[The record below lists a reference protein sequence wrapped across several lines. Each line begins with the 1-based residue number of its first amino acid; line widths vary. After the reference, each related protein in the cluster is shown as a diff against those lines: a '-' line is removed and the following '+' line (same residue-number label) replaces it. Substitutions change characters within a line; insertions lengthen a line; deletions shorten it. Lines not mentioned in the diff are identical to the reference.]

1 MKSLTAHGTE
11 QIDPREPGQVLSGHG
26 GRSGVGCE
34 DGSPSVKSIP
44 PVEVVLSSGA
54 APVTGLFG
62 SGLNFLVEERVE
74 MQIGRPERSSSEL
87 EAELMAQSVSFSGET
102 CQFRAVRR
110 RRVEG
115 RPVGVP
121 RSVEDVEG

>member
-11 QIDPREPGQVLSGHG
+11 QIGPREPGQVSSGHG
-26 GRSGVGCE
+26 GRSAVGCE
-34 DGSPSVKSIP
+34 DDSPSVKSIP
-44 PVEVVLSSGA
+44 PMEVVSSSGS
-54 APVTGLFG
+54 APVAGLLG
-62 SGLNFLVEERVE
+62 SGLSFLVEERME
-74 MQIGRPERSSSEL
+74 MRVGRPERSSSEL

-102 CQFRAVRR
+102 CQSRAVRR
-110 RRVEG
+110 RWVEG